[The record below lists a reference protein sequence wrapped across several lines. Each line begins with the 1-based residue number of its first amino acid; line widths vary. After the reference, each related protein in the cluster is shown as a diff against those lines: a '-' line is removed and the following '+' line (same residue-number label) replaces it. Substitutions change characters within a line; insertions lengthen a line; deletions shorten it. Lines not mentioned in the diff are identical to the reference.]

1 VVVVAAAAAASRRGC
16 GSHGLGLEAC
26 DRLLSLFSPGVV
38 RPARACA
45 FGTRFPPSSN
55 GRSPLSSGV
64 FKRSWYVTHTAT
76 PGKAEPACYTS
87 LPAGRV
93 CSFRPWVRKT
103 KTLGHTHEE
112 RGGVERV
119 LSCPSVGVGR
129 GQVTAQEAKGVTREP
144 IRPSIKDV

>member
-26 DRLLSLFSPGVV
+26 DRLLTLFSPGVL

-45 FGTRFPPSSN
+45 FETRFPPSSN

-64 FKRSWYVTHTAT
+64 FTPIKRSWYVTHTAAAT
-76 PGKAEPACYTS
+76 PGEGRACCTS
-87 LPAGRV
+87 LPAERV

-119 LSCPSVGVGR
+119 LPCPSWAWVAGR
-129 GQVTAQEAKGVTREP
+129 
-144 IRPSIKDV
+144 